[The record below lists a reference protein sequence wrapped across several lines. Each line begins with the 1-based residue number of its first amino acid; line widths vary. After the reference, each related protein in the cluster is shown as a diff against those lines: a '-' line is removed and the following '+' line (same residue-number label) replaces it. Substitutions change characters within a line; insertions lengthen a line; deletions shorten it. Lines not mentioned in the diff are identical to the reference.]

1 MSRSAAD
8 PDGWVASSNDDRGQ
22 LVLVSGAVVAVAL
35 LALLVVHAQLGFAG
49 VVETTEPP
57 PLDDV
62 VETTDGGVEMAAA
75 GVAGR
80 YDWAARDAAVEDF
93 RSRLDPALAN
103 VERAHAGE
111 GGVALRTNDSAAA
124 GWALRNCP
132 DGPYREFGPCVVDD
146 GVVVQERA
154 GETAVVAVL
163 VDVRIATPRSRTA
176 LTVAVRPN

>member
-1 MSRSAAD
+1 MSRPSRGSGDRAAA
-8 PDGWVASSNDDRGQ
+8 PTGDRGQ
-22 LVLVSGAVVAVAL
+22 LVLVSGAVVVVAL

-49 VVETTEPP
+49 ATETAEAP

-62 VETTDGGVEMAAA
+62 VETTEDAVELATA

-80 YDWAARDAAVEDF
+80 YDWAERDAAVADF

-103 VERAHAGE
+103 VERARP
-111 GGVALRTNDSAAA
+111 GGVALTTNDSAA
-124 GWALRNCP
+124 GTWAFRNCP
-132 DGPYREFGPCVVDD
+132 NGPYREFGTCVADG

-163 VDVRIATPRSRTA
+163 VDVRIATPRSRTD

>member
-1 MSRSAAD
+1 MSRSATDSDDWA
-8 PDGWVASSNDDRGQ
+8 ASSDDDRGQ
-22 LVLVSGAVVAVAL
+22 LVLVSGAVVVVAL

-49 VVETTEPP
+49 VAGTTEQP
-57 PLDDV
+57 PLNAV
-62 VETTDGGVEMAAA
+62 VGTTDDAVELATA

-80 YDWAARDAAVEDF
+80 YVWATRDAAVEDF
-93 RSRLDPALAN
+93 RSRLDPALTS

-111 GGVALRTNDSAAA
+111 GGVALTTNDSAAA

-132 DGPYREFGPCVVDD
+132 DGPYREFGPCVADD

-163 VDVRIATPRSRTA
+163 VDVRVATPRSRTD